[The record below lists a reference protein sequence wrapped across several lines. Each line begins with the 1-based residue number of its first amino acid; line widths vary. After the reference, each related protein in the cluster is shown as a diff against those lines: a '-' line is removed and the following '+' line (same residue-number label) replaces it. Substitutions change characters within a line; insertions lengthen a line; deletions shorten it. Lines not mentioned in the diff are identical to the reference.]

1 MDKTRTVAQVIKKN
15 IEKNLVN
22 IGKLVNV
29 VNKINTGFYKKEK
42 INIIKT
48 KAKTKSKET
57 VNLIKPKRKSTKL
70 NTNQKNE
77 LIKEQGDHQ
86 DLSNGHHQSQNNI
99 NLSDSINLNNN
110 ANSNSNNH
118 SLNQHNTNI
127 DNDTSNA
134 PTKHNLDHYLK
145 KDKSKE
151 ESQQDKQE
159 EKSGDEISNNV
170 KHVFNDKSSFRGEN
184 ELDKHEKINVIK
196 PKKTDDIH
204 KENDDKIM
212 LIPFRKSSFKH
223 EDHHSSDLLDEMEEE
238 DEADGAE
245 VEEIPHDSP
254 KSQNFPSLRKSS
266 TTLPL
271 PPISNVDHHYNH
283 NSIIDTPIP
292 VSHNLIN
299 LPINNSQQISPHSN
313 FNQHN
318 MIRNQ
323 GVNIIP
329 PPKEV
334 FHHEVIKK
342 DPPNLDNRGM
352 KNSNIFKPDPKID
365 NLAKHL
371 LGINPKPTPSYNKI
385 VISPTDVINHNTVK
399 RNIVNVPNSNHIPSI
414 HPSLPNSPNQI
425 TSIHPSLLNSPNQ
438 IPSTHPSFPNSPNQ
452 ITSTH
457 PSFPNSELLK
467 ALPKDNQPII
477 INSNELKK
485 SASHINAN
493 EVKEI
498 TSKLIEPK
506 PESSQN
512 LLIKQQ
518 DNKSEVHLKKIQNHK
533 MNNRKSNNELKK
545 ASLDVW
551 DNLEDV
557 DDDDTDF
564 DDEDDSDLNDLSIS
578 INNYYREK

>member
-1 MDKTRTVAQVIKKN
+1 M
-15 IEKNLVN
+15 
-22 IGKLVNV
+22 IG
-29 VNKINTGFYKKEK
+29 
-42 INIIKT
+42 
-48 KAKTKSKET
+48 
-57 VNLIKPKRKSTKL
+57 
-70 NTNQKNE
+70 
-77 LIKEQGDHQ
+77 
-86 DLSNGHHQSQNNI
+86 
-99 NLSDSINLNNN
+99 
-110 ANSNSNNH
+110 
-118 SLNQHNTNI
+118 
-127 DNDTSNA
+127 
-134 PTKHNLDHYLK
+134 
-145 KDKSKE
+145 
-151 ESQQDKQE
+151 
-159 EKSGDEISNNV
+159 
-170 KHVFNDKSSFRGEN
+170 
-184 ELDKHEKINVIK
+184 
-196 PKKTDDIH
+196 
-204 KENDDKIM
+204 
-212 LIPFRKSSFKH
+212 
-223 EDHHSSDLLDEMEEE
+223 
-238 DEADGAE
+238 
-245 VEEIPHDSP
+245 
-254 KSQNFPSLRKSS
+254 
-266 TTLPL
+266 
-271 PPISNVDHHYNH
+271 
-283 NSIIDTPIP
+283 
-292 VSHNLIN
+292 
-299 LPINNSQQISPHSN
+299 
-313 FNQHN
+313 
-318 MIRNQ
+318 NQ

-329 PPKEV
+329 PLKEV

-438 IPSTHPSFPNSPNQ
+438 IPSTHPSFPNSPDQ